1 MKYIAGKQVPV
12 KGTRPERTAGTVF
25 FMVSCLVEG
34 GKVSQAEIDARK
46 YSFEIVQKAGTYQEP
61 NAAAEPTDAELS
73 EEEKKLFEVFDEL
86 ETKINALTT
95 YQEIYN
101 VLRSMGKN
109 IQGFTI
115 GELKEYYGLTK
126 ESTPAEWKESLID
139 DIKTRYVL
147 YDKVDAKVQLS
158 ILTRIQNILNKA
170 SGEQNVSTSI

>member
-1 MKYIAGKQVPV
+1 
-12 KGTRPERTAGTVF
+12 
-25 FMVSCLVEG
+25 
-34 GKVSQAEIDARK
+34 
-46 YSFEIVQKAGTYQEP
+46 
-61 NAAAEPTDAELS
+61 
-73 EEEKKLFEVFDEL
+73 LFEVFDEL